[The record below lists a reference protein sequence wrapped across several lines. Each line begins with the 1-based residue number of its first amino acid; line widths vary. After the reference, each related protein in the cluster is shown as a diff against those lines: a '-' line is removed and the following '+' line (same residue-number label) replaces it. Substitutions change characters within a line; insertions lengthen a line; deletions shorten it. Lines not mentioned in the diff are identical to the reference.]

1 MNISSGIFLRC
12 DEHGMVDEILQ
23 DTLGLAL
30 SPGVP
35 FSRLSARGNLDKA
48 LSFLQEIREKDAA
61 FGCEINIGLNEKVK
75 TVQFAGCKSKTGILI
90 VGADNNHA
98 LEELYTEML
107 RINNDQVN
115 ALRSTIKG
123 QRDNGLFDEISRLN
137 NELVAAQ
144 RELAKKNAELARLNE
159 EKNRFLGMAA
169 HDLRNP
175 LHNILSA
182 STFLSEE
189 EPARL
194 GRDYHEFIAMIISS
208 SHFMANLIDDL
219 LDVAKIETGRLQ
231 LDYSP
236 QDLTQLLQQNVARNQ
251 ALATKKAITIELN
264 SASLPTAVLDAS
276 KMEQVLNNLLGNAI
290 KFSPSGSRI
299 KVQLEKADQNFR
311 FSVRD
316 EGPGMTPQEQAVLF
330 TAFKQGRTGTQGEK
344 STGLGLVIVKRIVE
358 GHGGKI
364 WFESQS
370 GHGTAFFVEMPI
382 LPPEL

>member
-1 MNISSGIFLRC
+1 
-12 DEHGMVDEILQ
+12 
-23 DTLGLAL
+23 
-30 SPGVP
+30 
-35 FSRLSARGNLDKA
+35 
-48 LSFLQEIREKDAA
+48 
-61 FGCEINIGLNEKVK
+61 
-75 TVQFAGCKSKTGILI
+75 
-90 VGADNNHA
+90 
-98 LEELYTEML
+98 
-107 RINNDQVN
+107 
-115 ALRSTIKG
+115 
-123 QRDNGLFDEISRLN
+123 
-137 NELVAAQ
+137 
-144 RELAKKNAELARLNE
+144 
-159 EKNRFLGMAA
+159 
-169 HDLRNP
+169 
-175 LHNILSA
+175 
-182 STFLSEE
+182 
-189 EPARL
+189 
-194 GRDYHEFIAMIISS
+194 
-208 SHFMANLIDDL
+208 
-219 LDVAKIETGRLQ
+219 
-231 LDYSP
+231 
-236 QDLTQLLQQNVARNQ
+236 QQNVARNQ